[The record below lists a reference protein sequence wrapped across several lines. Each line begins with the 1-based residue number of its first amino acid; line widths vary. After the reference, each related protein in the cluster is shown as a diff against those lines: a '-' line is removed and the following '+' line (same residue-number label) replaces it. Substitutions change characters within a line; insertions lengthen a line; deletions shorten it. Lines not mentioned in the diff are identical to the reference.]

1 MKGRLKY
8 EKVNSII
15 EQLDKVFSEKYHILK
30 LKTSSLNDFNRKR
43 VEAFRQQEKD
53 SEGMC
58 LNRISLVSLILS

>member
-15 EQLDKVFSEKYHILK
+15 EQLDKVFSEKYQILK
-30 LKTSSLNDFNRKR
+30 LKTSSLNDLNRKR